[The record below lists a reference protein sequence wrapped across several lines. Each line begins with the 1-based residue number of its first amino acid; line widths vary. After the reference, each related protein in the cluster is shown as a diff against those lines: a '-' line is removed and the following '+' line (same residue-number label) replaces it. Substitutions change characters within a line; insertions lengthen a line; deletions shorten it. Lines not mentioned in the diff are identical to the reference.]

1 MHLFRMMM
9 KLFRYII
16 IALAAVSLLSCRGQ
30 EDDAA
35 LPVLSVNDSE
45 IDLASETQAVFTVT
59 LNGRDVT
66 DASSIYST
74 TSSLELQD
82 NVFMPD
88 RTGSHT
94 FVAEYD
100 GAQSNT
106 VQVNVID
113 STPEVVE
120 SKYDRHVCVME
131 FTGGWCINCPTGYDN
146 MKGILAHP
154 QLAAYKENIHICAFH
169 SDMEGR
175 DDFAI
180 AETQDVFKLC
190 SSLFAAD
197 LAYPAFA
204 TDLRVVGVLTGE
216 SVSTFR
222 PSIESAFTEYLP
234 HCGAAVASVM
244 NEDKTSAEVTVKVA
258 SEQTSEYRVIVLV
271 VQDKIIGWQITNYP
285 DPDEPDGGTNSYNH
299 RHVVRKV
306 VTTYAGTFT
315 GEKLT
320 SDGKIA
326 AGEEA
331 SKTWTVDVAQEWV
344 LENTEIYALVLDS
357 EGFVNNMNVCAIDGG
372 DSGYDIK

>member
-1 MHLFRMMM
+1 MMM
-9 KLFRYII
+9 KFFRYMIM
-16 IALAAVSLLSCRGQ
+16 ALAAVSLLSCRGQ
-30 EDDAA
+30 EDDTA

-74 TSSLELQD
+74 TSSLELQG
-82 NVFMPD
+82 NVFTPD

-113 STPEVVE
+113 STPKVVE

-131 FTGGWCINCPTGYDN
+131 FTGGWCINCPEGYDK
-146 MKGILAHP
+146 MKGILAYP
-154 QLAAYKENIHICAFH
+154 QLASYKDNIHLCAFH
-169 SDMEGR
+169 SNLEGR

-180 AETQDVFKLC
+180 AETQDVFKL
-190 SSLFAAD
+190 FD
-197 LAYPAFA
+197 NLAYPSFA
-204 TDLRVVGVLTGE
+204 TDLRVAGVLTDSG
-216 SVSTFR
+216 VSDFR
-222 PSIESAFTEYLP
+222 PSIEAAFTEHLP
-234 HCGAAVASVM
+234 HCGVAVASVM
-244 NEDKTSAEVTVKVA
+244 NADKTSTEVTVKVA
-258 SEQTSEYRVIVLV
+258 SELTSEYRVVVLV
-271 VQDKIIGWQITNYP
+271 VQDKIKGWQKTTTYP
-285 DPDEPDGGTNSYNH
+285 EGIDDYNH

-344 LENTEIYALVLDS
+344 LENAEIYALVLDS
-357 EGFVNNMNVCAIDGG
+357 DGFVNNMNVCAIDGG
-372 DSGYDIK
+372 DSVYDIK

>member
-1 MHLFRMMM
+1 MMM
-9 KLFRYII
+9 KIFRYMIM
-16 IALAAVSLLSCRGQ
+16 ALAAVALLSCRGQ

-35 LPVLSVNDSE
+35 LPVLTVDDSE

-66 DASSIYST
+66 DASTIYSIL
-74 TSSLELQD
+74 SSMELQG
-82 NVFMPD
+82 NVLTPYKIGGHF
-88 RTGSHT
+88 
-94 FVAEYD
+94 FVAEYK
-100 GAQSNT
+100 GAYSNT
-106 VQVNVID
+106 VYVKVID
-113 STPEVVE
+113 STPVAVE

-131 FTGGWCINCPTGYDN
+131 FTGGWCINCPEGYDN
-146 MKGILAHP
+146 MKGILAYP

-169 SDMEGR
+169 SNAEGR

-180 AETQDVFKLC
+180 AESQDVFKLC
-190 SSLFAAD
+190 SALCAN
-197 LAYPAFA
+197 LAYPSFA
-204 TDLRVVGVLTGE
+204 TDFRVAGVLTDAGA
-216 SVSTFR
+216 SNLR
-222 PSIESAFTEYLP
+222 PSIEAAFSEHLP
-234 HCGAAVASVM
+234 HCGVAVASVM
-244 NEDKTSAEVTVKVA
+244 NADKTSAEVTVKVT
-258 SEQTSEYRVIVLV
+258 SELTSEYRVIVLV
-271 VQDKIIGWQITNYP
+271 VQDKIKGWQKTTTYP
-285 DPDEPDGGTNSYNH
+285 DGTDDYNH

-331 SKTWTVDVAQEWV
+331 SKTWTVDVAQDWV

-357 EGFVNNMNVCAIDGG
+357 EGFVNNMNVCPIDGG